1 MQAYNPVIKPVLFC
15 VVYLEQKEK
24 QINKNYRQLSI
35 TSTFS
40 AE

>member
-1 MQAYNPVIKPVLFC
+1 M
-15 VVYLEQKEK
+15 VYLEQKEK

-35 TSTFS
+35 ASTFS